1 MDNTVNSSTF
11 KIRGMTCQGCANTIQ
26 EGLSTNS
33 DIDSAKVVLETN
45 ELTITSNQQ
54 MSVQQVDSLLS
65 NLGNYSVVKNKPNLL
80 SKITSYLDSRKPILL
95 ALLIVT
101 ISSLSL
107 QTAYGTFNWNNW
119 FTTYMGV
126 FFIVFSFLKLLSVKG
141 FSVTFSKYDIFAKK
155 IPMFAVSYPF
165 IELLLGVAFLTQ
177 TLLIAANI
185 LTLIFMVSQSIG
197 VIKILQSKQVIQCA
211 CLGSS
216 INLPIS
222 YLTLLENIVM
232 ILMAGYMIYQ
242 FIY

>member
-1 MDNTVNSSTF
+1 MDNTVNSSIFT
-11 KIRGMTCQGCANTIQ
+11 IRGMTCQGCANTIQ
-26 EGLSTNS
+26 ERLSTNP

-65 NLGNYSVVKNKPNLL
+65 NLGNYSVVKNELNLL
-80 SKITSYLDSRKPILL
+80 SKTLSYLDSRRPILL

-107 QTAYGTFNWNNW
+107 QTAYGTFDWNNW

-197 VIKILQSKQVIQCA
+197 VIKVLQSKQEIQCA

-232 ILMAGYMIYQ
+232 VLMAGYMTYQ
-242 FIY
+242 LMN

>member
-11 KIRGMTCQGCANTIQ
+11 TIRGMTCQGCANTIQ
-26 EGLSTNS
+26 EGLSTNP

-54 MSVQQVDSLLS
+54 MSVQQVDPLLS

-107 QTAYGTFNWNNW
+107 QTAYGTFDWNNW
-119 FTTYMGV
+119 VTTYMGV

-197 VIKILQSKQVIQCA
+197 VIKVLQSKQEIQCA

-232 ILMAGYMIYQ
+232 ILMAGYMTYQ
-242 FIY
+242 LMN

>member
-1 MDNTVNSSTF
+1 
-11 KIRGMTCQGCANTIQ
+11 MTCQGCANTIQ

-107 QTAYGTFNWNNW
+107 QTAYGTFNWNN
-119 FTTYMGV
+119 
-126 FFIVFSFLKLLSVKG
+126 
-141 FSVTFSKYDIFAKK
+141 
-155 IPMFAVSYPF
+155 
-165 IELLLGVAFLTQ
+165 
-177 TLLIAANI
+177 
-185 LTLIFMVSQSIG
+185 
-197 VIKILQSKQVIQCA
+197 
-211 CLGSS
+211 
-216 INLPIS
+216 
-222 YLTLLENIVM
+222 
-232 ILMAGYMIYQ
+232 
-242 FIY
+242 